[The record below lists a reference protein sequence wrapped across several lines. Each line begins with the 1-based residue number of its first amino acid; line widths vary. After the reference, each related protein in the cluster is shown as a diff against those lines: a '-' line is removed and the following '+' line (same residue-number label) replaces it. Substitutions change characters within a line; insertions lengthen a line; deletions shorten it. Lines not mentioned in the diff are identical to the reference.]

1 MTKKLERPYLQL
13 GRPRKYSKEEA
24 KKKYALKEKQR
35 VENFTDEE
43 KELRKFTRREYT
55 KKNKEKISANRK
67 LRLLDPE
74 KRKKIKEA
82 QKRTEKRAKEKNP
95 FVMIGENL
103 KDSARNRNIEAP
115 HKPLEYRKWYEEHIK
130 LCYYCGNNNDTIK
143 KYLEKTGEKVGIQ
156 QNRLHIERLDNTKGY
171 LLSNLTLARRPLLET
186 TIIMTAMMKDLNPE
200 QLRLVKVQ

>member
-82 QKRTEKRAKEKNP
+82 QKEPRKEQ
-95 FVMIGENL
+95 
-103 KDSARNRNIEAP
+103 
-115 HKPLEYRKWYEEHIK
+115 
-130 LCYYCGNNNDTIK
+130 K
-143 KYLEKTGEKVGIQ
+143 KKI
-156 QNRLHIERLDNTKGY
+156 
-171 LLSNLTLARRPLLET
+171 LL
-186 TIIMTAMMKDLNPE
+186 
-200 QLRLVKVQ
+200 